1 METSEHRI
9 YGGNVDIRGADVKA
23 FWAKRAALAGVG
35 STRSTLL
42 GNHGGVDLTKMQN
55 ARDNEVF
62 RECVGGKKQ
71 RILEFGCGNGRWGE
85 MLKDIVESYSGI
97 DFTPEFIEQARA
109 LFAGDGRFRFAVGA
123 LTELPMDF
131 IREGGEYTM
140 GICAGCVMYLNDAE
154 APLFYKR
161 VEELPISALFLKET
175 VSAMDKRLT
184 LVDFPSKELQTDYNV
199 VYRMPSEYEAFYRDE
214 LPGFRIER
222 KGWLYPPESGIWA
235 ETNNYFWHLVRN

>member
-1 METSEHRI
+1 MDMNKHRL
-9 YGGNVDIRGADVKA
+9 YGENVNICGADVKA

-55 ARDNEVF
+55 ARDNEVC
-62 RECVGGKKQ
+62 RECVGGEKQ

-97 DFTPEFIEQARA
+97 DFTPEFIEQARE
-109 LFAGDGRFRFAVGA
+109 LFAGDGRFRFAVGS

-140 GICAGCVMYLNDAE
+140 GICAGCVMYLNDDA
-154 APLFYKR
+154 ASNFYAQ
-161 VEELPISALFLKET
+161 VENLPVAALFLKES
-175 VSAMDKRLT
+175 VSTMEKRLT

-214 LPGFRIER
+214 LPGFHIER

-235 ETNNYFWHLVRN
+235 ETNSFYWYLVRK

>member
-1 METSEHRI
+1 MDMDQHRI
-9 YGGNVDIRGADVKA
+9 YGENVDIRGEEVKT

-55 ARDNEVF
+55 ERDNEVF

-85 MLKDIVESYSGI
+85 LLKDIVESYSGI
-97 DFTPEFIEQARA
+97 DFTPEFIEQARK

-123 LTELPMDF
+123 LTELPTAF
-131 IREGGEYTM
+131 IREGGGYTM
-140 GICAGCVMYLNDAE
+140 GICAGCVMYLNDDE
-154 APLFYKR
+154 APKFYEQ
-161 VEELPISALFLKET
+161 VEKLPVAALFLKET
-175 VSAMDKRLT
+175 VSTMDKRLT

-199 VYRMPSEYEAFYRDE
+199 VYRMPSEYEAFYRE
-214 LPGFRIER
+214 ALPGFRFER
-222 KGWLYPPESGIWA
+222 KGWLYPAESGKWA
-235 ETNNYFWHLVRN
+235 ETNNYFWHLVRA